1 MLITES
7 EADWILSQ
15 LDHDLLTDWESG
27 FVQSIAEVRKRGLRL
42 TNKQADVLSRIWD
55 KQGDSP

>member
-42 TNKQADVLSRIWD
+42 TNKQADFLSRIWD